1 MTETKNQSFWDELN
15 IRMLDGE
22 ELLYTGTP
30 KRSALFKSGILESL
44 LMAVF
49 TCGVMALFLPIQFFV
64 ASRKAKLHQHYL
76 TNRRVIIV
84 NGVLGYTIQSI
95 PLNRISDV
103 TIECTWVDRILDIR
117 TIQVK
122 DLASQQVNLLAI
134 ERPVQVQEQLLEQVR
149 RVATENELDAAPSST
164 VATKD
169 PEMIRLLREI
179 RDLLSKRGDDAPEDR
194 Q

>member
-1 MTETKNQSFWDELN
+1 MTETKSQSFWDELN
-15 IRMLDGE
+15 IKMLHGE

-30 KRSALFKSGILESL
+30 KRSALFKSGILEAL
-44 LMAVF
+44 LMTIF

-134 ERPVQVQEQLLEQVR
+134 ERPIQLQEQLLEQVR

-179 RDLLSKRGDDAPEDR
+179 RDLLSKRDDDAPEDR